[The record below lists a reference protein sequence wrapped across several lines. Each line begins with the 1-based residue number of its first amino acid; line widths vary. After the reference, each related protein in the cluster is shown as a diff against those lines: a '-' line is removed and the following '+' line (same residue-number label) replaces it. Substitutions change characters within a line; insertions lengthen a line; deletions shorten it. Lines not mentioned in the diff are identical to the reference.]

1 MPPLEQVDPKPYY
14 LCLHH
19 VHLQNKRIFLIVN
32 VCMADK
38 KCKPSGTCRPLPAHS
53 EALVGTAELDL
64 VLKAFSQKKASALS
78 WELFGHCTS

>member
-1 MPPLEQVDPKPYY
+1 MFASCSSPKQKD
-14 LCLHH
+14 LSDCAGAWG
-19 VHLQNKRIFLIVN
+19 LQNVR
-32 VCMADK
+32 MADK

-64 VLKAFSQKKASALS
+64 VLKAFSKKKASALS